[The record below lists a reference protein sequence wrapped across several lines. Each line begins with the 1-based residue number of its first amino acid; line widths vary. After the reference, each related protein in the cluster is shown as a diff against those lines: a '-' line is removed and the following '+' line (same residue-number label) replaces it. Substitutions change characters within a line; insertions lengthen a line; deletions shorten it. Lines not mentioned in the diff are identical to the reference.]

1 MGSPAETYQHQVR
14 CYSQRPRQGK
24 ESRLSVWSK
33 NIDRNLIRLDENT
46 LLLWVIDCITFI
58 LEYDKLCSD
67 KGAKKRLRYM
77 YCGNGLFFHVGT
89 LNSKTPHTACVCFHS
104 AVSTSTQPTA
114 LL

>member
-67 KGAKKRLRYM
+67 KGAKKGYGTCIVAM
-77 YCGNGLFFHVGT
+77 GYFFMLV
-89 LNSKTPHTACVCFHS
+89 L
-104 AVSTSTQPTA
+104 
-114 LL
+114 